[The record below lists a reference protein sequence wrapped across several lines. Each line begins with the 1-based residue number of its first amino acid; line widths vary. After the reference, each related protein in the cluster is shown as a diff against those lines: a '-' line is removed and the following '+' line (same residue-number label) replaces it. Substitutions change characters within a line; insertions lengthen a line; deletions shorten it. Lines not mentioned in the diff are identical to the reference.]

1 MARAEKKI
9 HYLYKTTCI
18 ITGRWYIGM
27 HSTNNLN
34 DGYMGSGKRLRRSI
48 RKHGIENHTKEILE
62 FFENRDLLLEGEKKT
77 ITEDMVL
84 DNNCMNLMG
93 GGKGGYVS
101 EEHYQKTSK
110 IGGKIHSDRMKNDK
124 EYREKNL
131 KLLAEYR
138 EKNINEGNMHIPSFS
153 GLTHSDNTKRILSK
167 KKEGYGLGDK
177 NTQYGTCWVT
187 KEKINKKIKKEE
199 LELFISDG
207 WVKGRLMT
215 MMN

>member
-9 HYLYKTTCI
+9 HYLYKTTCLV
-18 ITGRWYIGM
+18 TGRWYIGM

-207 WVKGRLMT
+207 WVKGRVMK
-215 MMN
+215 